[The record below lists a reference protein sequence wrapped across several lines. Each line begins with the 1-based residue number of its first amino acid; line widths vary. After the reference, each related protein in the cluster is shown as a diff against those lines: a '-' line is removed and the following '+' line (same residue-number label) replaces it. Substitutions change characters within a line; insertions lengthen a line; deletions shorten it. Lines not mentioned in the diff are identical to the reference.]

1 MKERVKNE
9 SRSGKNKDNI
19 INDSTDKVIQV
30 DRIPTAEE
38 LEKEINRQKST
49 SDYIKVIISTVSGL
63 VVVAAIAVLIATF
76 VLPVLRV
83 TGNSMTPT
91 LENGTVVVCKKT
103 TKLERGDVIAF
114 YYNNKLLLK
123 RIIGLPG
130 DVIDM
135 KADGTVYLNGELLE
149 EDYIDSPSYGEN
161 DLTYPYQ
168 VPEDR
173 YFVMGDHR
181 ATSVDSRSKTIGCVS
196 EEVIL
201 GKVKVSVW
209 PIKKIKWLDK

>member
-1 MKERVKNE
+1 MSRERRPE
-9 SRSGKNKDNI
+9 TDELNI
-19 INDSTDKVIQV
+19 RDLL
-30 DRIPTAEE
+30 PTASD
-38 LEKEINRQKST
+38 LESEINRRNGNK
-49 SDYIKVIISTVSGL
+49 DYVKILFSTVSSL
-63 VVVAAIAVLIATF
+63 IVVAAIAVLVATF
-76 VLPVLRV
+76 ILPVLRV

-103 TKLERGDVIAF
+103 SKLSRGDVIAF

-130 DVIDM
+130 DVIDI
-135 KADGTVYLNGELLE
+135 KADGTVYLNGEIMD
-149 EDYIDSPSYGEN
+149 EDYIDEKSYGEN

-168 VPEDR
+168 VPDDR

-201 GKVKVSVW
+201 GKVKVSIW
-209 PIKKIKWLDK
+209 PLNKIKWIK

>member
-1 MKERVKNE
+1 MYNLMSKRKSMKERTE
-9 SRSGKNKDNI
+9 SESLPKQI
-19 INDSTDKVIQV
+19 IQV

-38 LEKEINRQKST
+38 LEKEINRQKT
-49 SDYIKVIISTVSGL
+49 SADYVKVMISTVSGL

-91 LENGTVVVCKKT
+91 LENGTVVICKKT

-149 EDYIDSPSYGEN
+149 EDYIDSSSYGEN
-161 DLTYPYQ
+161 DITYPYQ

-201 GKVKVSVW
+201 GKVKASVW
-209 PIKKIKWLDK
+209 PIKKIKWIDN